1 MKTIFIASSQSLRMR
16 GVILSRLWAKLFFF
30 QIVFCFCSHVSFSQ
44 RASISGKIIDA
55 TSNEPLHFANIFL
68 NRTSLGATSNL
79 NGEFRLE
86 RLPMGDFDL
95 IVSFVG
101 YQSYQTKVSLQ
112 QDTHLS
118 LTVRLSL
125 EDVKLKPIEVSA
137 KPDKEWKRQLDFFEK
152 HFLGKAAKQQGCSI
166 INPEVLSFNK
176 QQSTFTA
183 TATEPLRIENK
194 KLGYLIHFQLKQF
207 SYSSDKF
214 LILGNVFFSPEET
227 QDKEQQVQWDKN
239 RENAYRGSTKHLFK
253 SMVERRAKE
262 EGFSFHKVNNPHELF
277 DNFGE
282 NIESGLIS
290 KIDESAFV
298 ISTPQKNVF
307 HIVFSDRFEVHYNK
321 KPFSHKYYSDIRN
334 FVGWINVKGGVL
346 KVLQDGTVLNPADLF
361 VEGDFSAGLVGAMLP
376 SDYKPLVQLPQE
388 ADEERFFEYPM
399 LLSDRSVYHP
409 GETIWFSSYFKYYN
423 NYDSQAVS
431 RVLYVDLITKSGK
444 IIKSLNLR
452 VEQGKSNGQIKLPQS
467 IALGEYVLRGYTN
480 WMRNFSVNNFC
491 YVPLLVTNQNRSPI
505 APPSKI
511 DTSQISIDLSKVT
524 FSPGEKAS
532 LVLQSKIQTKLT
544 VSLGVC
550 EDLHPAPRPN
560 GGPGQPEIM
569 QELKKS
575 DYNFAVE
582 TGLTLQANLKP
593 KPVHPEK
600 VIVWQQNADY
610 PSSEMTDD
618 HGVLKLVGL
627 NFTDSTNFYYQSMG
641 LLDLVPTIPP
651 AIPDLLPK
659 VSFAKNENLERPIA
673 ELTEADTETRILDEV
688 TIVAKR
694 IQYEN
699 PEGPPEAIITQTDLK
714 KKGGTL
720 ANAIKMLN
728 SRFKIVYFNGHTRF
742 VLKENGFPGE
752 RIFPEPLLYIDG
764 QLFFP
769 DEETVGDRL
778 NRISTVEIEKIEINV
793 LSSQQIANGVAC
805 SIWLFTKQG
814 DDKSSKKGLKVLRL
828 KGYDVGQSFDRSQ
841 TNFTTQVWQPFL
853 NLSYDKEKIIEFL
866 VPNVPGVYRV
876 TLQGLDEKGN
886 YVMGEQKFNVIE
898 K

>member
-1 MKTIFIASSQSLRMR
+1 
-16 GVILSRLWAKLFFF
+16 
-30 QIVFCFCSHVSFSQ
+30 VSFSQ

-55 TSNEPLHFANIFL
+55 TSNEPLHFVNIFL

-86 RLPMGDFDL
+86 KLPMGDFDL

-137 KPDKEWKRQLDFFEK
+137 K
-152 HFLGKAAKQQGCSI
+152 
-166 INPEVLSFNK
+166 
-176 QQSTFTA
+176 
-183 TATEPLRIENK
+183 
-194 KLGYLIHFQLKQF
+194 
-207 SYSSDKF
+207 
-214 LILGNVFFSPEET
+214 
-227 QDKEQQVQWDKN
+227 
-239 RENAYRGSTKHLFK
+239 
-253 SMVERRAKE
+253 
-262 EGFSFHKVNNPHELF
+262 
-277 DNFGE
+277 
-282 NIESGLIS
+282 
-290 KIDESAFV
+290 
-298 ISTPQKNVF
+298 
-307 HIVFSDRFEVHYNK
+307 
-321 KPFSHKYYSDIRN
+321 
-334 FVGWINVKGGVL
+334 
-346 KVLQDGTVLNPADLF
+346 
-361 VEGDFSAGLVGAMLP
+361 
-376 SDYKPLVQLPQE
+376 
-388 ADEERFFEYPM
+388 
-399 LLSDRSVYHP
+399 
-409 GETIWFSSYFKYYN
+409 
-423 NYDSQAVS
+423 
-431 RVLYVDLITKSGK
+431 
-444 IIKSLNLR
+444 
-452 VEQGKSNGQIKLPQS
+452 
-467 IALGEYVLRGYTN
+467 
-480 WMRNFSVNNFC
+480 
-491 YVPLLVTNQNRSPI
+491 
-505 APPSKI
+505 
-511 DTSQISIDLSKVT
+511 
-524 FSPGEKAS
+524 
-532 LVLQSKIQTKLT
+532 
-544 VSLGVC
+544 
-550 EDLHPAPRPN
+550 PAPRPN

-641 LLDLVPTIPP
+641 LLDLVSTIPP

-778 NRISTVEIEKIEINV
+778 NRISTEEIEKIEINV